1 MYKIIIYTSFSK
13 MFLLLFQRVV
23 SEGENSSDDSD
34 VPKPVIRRQN
44 HVSIIILLH
53 LYKYLIK
60 FIIIIMYVYQNYS
73 IAESY

>member
-1 MYKIIIYTSFSK
+1 MYKTMIYISLSK
-13 MFLLLFQRVV
+13 MVSSLFQRVI

-44 HVSIIILLH
+44 HVNIIIPLH

-60 FIIIIMYVYQNYS
+60 FIITIMYVYQNCS

>member
-1 MYKIIIYTSFSK
+1 MYKTMIYISLSK
-13 MFLLLFQRVV
+13 MVSSLFQRVI

-44 HVSIIILLH
+44 HVSIIIPLH

-60 FIIIIMYVYQNYS
+60 FIIIIMYVYQNCS